1 MDKQKQHL
9 FGKKKLACY
18 EWEPTKSILAQAKSE
33 TYKNLHARKKQQQ
46 QATAN
51 EDSED

>member
-1 MDKQKQHL
+1 M
-9 FGKKKLACY
+9 
-18 EWEPTKSILAQAKSE
+18 SILAQAKSE

-51 EDSED
+51 EDSEE

>member
-1 MDKQKQHL
+1 MTPKINI

-18 EWEPTKSILAQAKSE
+18 EWEPAKSILAQAKSE
-33 TYKNLHARKKQQQ
+33 TYKKLHARKKQQQ
-46 QATAN
+46 VTAN